1 MARNARRGGRRRDRL
16 LLSER
21 LVQGDHARK
30 SRGAYPHHLRPQL
43 VREGVHRNP
52 LPRGARAPSS
62 RAAGSRSSSQ
72 DRGLGL
78 WSCSGVER
86 QCLLTSAC
94 ILASTADPLHNT
106 VHCSTSEVLRSSAVP
121 RSLSFSLC
129 VPWFPDFPDSLFL
142 YRSFCWLWAVFPL
155 PLGLGLSWYL

>member
-43 VREGVHRNP
+43 LREGVHRNP

-62 RAAGSRSSSQ
+62 RTAGSRSSSQ

-78 WSCSGVER
+78 WSCGGAER
-86 QCLLTSAC
+86 QCLLTSAVYLPLPSILC
-94 ILASTADPLHNT
+94 IILYTAVL
-106 VHCSTSEVLRSSAVP
+106 LRSSG
-121 RSLSFSLC
+121 RL
-129 VPWFPDFPDSLFL
+129 LFL
-142 YRSFCWLWAVFPL
+142 VRFRSF
-155 PLGLGLSWYL
+155 LGF